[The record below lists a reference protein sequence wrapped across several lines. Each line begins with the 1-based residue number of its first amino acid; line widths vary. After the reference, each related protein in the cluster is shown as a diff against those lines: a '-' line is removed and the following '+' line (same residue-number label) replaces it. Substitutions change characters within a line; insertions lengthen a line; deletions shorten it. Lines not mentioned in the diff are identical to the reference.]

1 MQKHFLATCVLAV
14 FQMLAP
20 ASAQTAQTAQGPEAP
35 ALARQVCVTCHG
47 PGGRTD
53 SGQFPSLAGQSEAY
67 LLAQLKAYRDHSRAN
82 LNAQRFMWGVASWLS
97 EADLQSLATYYAAQ
111 PPAPARAVARTP
123 ERQAAHARGQALFQ
137 AGEPAR
143 GVLAC
148 ATCHGAQAQGLG
160 AIPRLA
166 GQNARYLALQLAV
179 FKGHDR
185 ADGAA
190 MAAEAGP
197 LTAQQVHDLAL
208 YLQAP

>member
-1 MQKHFLATCVLAV
+1 MKKHFLAAGAMALSWMVA
-14 FQMLAP
+14 QAG
-20 ASAQTAQTAQGPEAP
+20 AQTVPGTEAP

-111 PPAPARAVARTP
+111 PPAPARAAARTP
-123 ERQAAHARGQALFQ
+123 EQQAAYARGQALFQ

-148 ATCHGAQAQGLG
+148 VACHGAQAQGLG

-166 GQNARYLALQLAV
+166 GQNARYLAQQLAV

-197 LTAQQVHDLAL
+197 LTPEQVHDLAL
-208 YLQAP
+208 YLQAL

>member
-1 MQKHFLATCVLAV
+1 MKKHFLTAGAMALSLMWA
-14 FQMLAP
+14 QAG
-20 ASAQTAQTAQGPEAP
+20 AQTVPGPEAP

-97 EADLQSLATYYAAQ
+97 EAELQSLATYYAAQ
-111 PPAPARAVARTP
+111 PPAPARAAARTP
-123 ERQAAHARGQALFQ
+123 EQQASYARGQALFQ
-137 AGEPAR
+137 GGEPAR

-148 ATCHGAQAQGLG
+148 VACHGAQAQGLG

-166 GQNARYLALQLAV
+166 GQNARYLAQQLAV

-197 LTAQQVHDLAL
+197 LTPEQVHDLAL
-208 YLQAP
+208 YLQAL

>member
-1 MQKHFLATCVLAV
+1 MKKHFLSLGLMACSWFGFTA
-14 FQMLAP
+14 A
-20 ASAQTAQTAQGPEAP
+20 AQSVPGPDAP

-82 LNAQRFMWGVASWLS
+82 LNAQRFMWGVASWLE
-97 EADLQSLATYYAAQ
+97 EADLPKLAAYYAAQ
-111 PPAPARAVARTP
+111 PPAPARATP
-123 ERQAAHARGQALFQ
+123 RSADQQAAYERGQTLYR

-148 ATCHGAQAQGLG
+148 AACHGAQAQGLG

-166 GQNARYLALQLAV
+166 GQNARYLAQQLGV

-190 MAAEAGP
+190 MGGEAGP
-197 LTAQQVHDLAL
+197 LTPEQVHDLAL
-208 YLQAP
+208 YLQAQ